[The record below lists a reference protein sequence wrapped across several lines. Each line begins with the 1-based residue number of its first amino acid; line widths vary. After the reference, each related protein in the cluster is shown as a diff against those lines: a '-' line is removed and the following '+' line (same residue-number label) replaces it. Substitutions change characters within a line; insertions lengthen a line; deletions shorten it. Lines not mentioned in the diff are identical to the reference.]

1 MYEDYELNNMQQF
14 VDEYEETEQILD
26 NMIGLKGYK
35 DSDMVEIVEAM
46 KCMLE
51 DDLKKKYDEYKEILE
66 DAEEDKEDN
75 DYINNDGIWEGVM
88 RERSKGFYGI

>member
-26 NMIGLKGYK
+26 RMIGLKGYK

>member
-26 NMIGLKGYK
+26 RMIGLKGYK

-66 DAEEDKEDN
+66 DAEEDDH
-75 DYINNDGIWEGVM
+75 DYVNNDGIWESVM
-88 RERSKGFYGI
+88 RERSKGF